1 MDGVAH
7 TVQVSASTLY
17 EAIALG
23 LRAIRKSSWT
33 GEIPEGLSKVTVQI
47 LEEPIEHMVTMQAFK
62 NWLARD
68 GGSPSDRVARERV
81 RGILG

>member
-1 MDGVAH
+1 MKRSRWGCGRSGRVR
-7 TVQVSASTLY
+7 
-17 EAIALG
+17 G
-23 LRAIRKSSWT
+23 T

-62 NWLARD
+62 NWPARD

-81 RGILG
+81 RG